1 VDIRYQIFISSTFLD
16 LESERE
22 IAVQTLM
29 KMNCIPSGME
39 LFPAADI
46 EQFEFIKTVINDC
59 DYYLLII
66 GGKYGSMT
74 DEGIS
79 YTEKEYDYA
88 IEKGMKVIAFL
99 HKTPELL
106 SVKHSEV
113 SKDTIEKLS
122 YFREKVSK
130 GRLVNF
136 WENKDQ
142 LAGMIAL
149 GITSLIR
156 MYPAI
161 GWVRADKTSTFE
173 SLEENNFLR
182 KKNSELEENI
192 TKLEKLTSKTNTQRI
207 LAGLDTTIE
216 VNIIDTSNNN
226 ILVNQSLSWVSIL
239 KSITSIVFEPV
250 SEYQVMEGI
259 RTLCIQ
265 QSNALDIPM
274 YSRLSYKDFHTI
286 KIQFYALG
294 YITLGTQ
301 IDRDDGESYPT
312 WVATDEGKRII
323 LDLVAIKA

>member
-1 VDIRYQIFISSTFLD
+1 MEKRYQVFVSSTFLD
-16 LESERE
+16 LENERE

-79 YTEKEYDYA
+79 YTEKEYDHA
-88 IEKGMKVIAFL
+88 IENGIKVIAFF
-99 HKTPELL
+99 HKTPEILP
-106 SVKHSEV
+106 VKNSEV
-113 SKDTIEKLS
+113 SQETIEKLKN
-122 YFREKVSK
+122 FREKVSK

-149 GITSLIR
+149 GIISLIR

-173 SLEENNFLR
+173 SLEENNSLR
-182 KKNSELEENI
+182 KKNSELEVQI
-192 TKLEKLTSKTNTQRI
+192 VKLKELTSNSNSQGG
-207 LAGLDTTIE
+207 LAGLDASIE
-216 VNIIDTSNNN
+216 VTILSDNEIIVTKQF
-226 ILVNQSLSWVSIL
+226 IGWLSIL
-239 KSITSIVFEPV
+239 KSFTSIVFEPIA
-250 SEYQVMEGI
+250 EYQIMQGI
-259 RTLCIQ
+259 AALCIQ
-265 QSNALDIPM
+265 QADSLNIPTHFW
-274 YSRLSYKDFHTI
+274 LSPKDFNII

-294 YITLGTQ
+294 YIELGTQ
-301 IDRDDGESYPT
+301 IDPDDGERYSN
-312 WVATDEGKRII
+312 WIATDKGKRVI